1 MIHETAIIDPS
12 AKIAKDVTIG
22 PYSIIGPEVE
32 IGNGC
37 HIASHVV
44 IQGQTKLGQ
53 NNQIYQFSS
62 IGEIPQDKKYDG
74 EATLLEIG
82 DNNVIRESVTINRGT
97 VQGGGVTKV
106 GNDNWIMAYVHI
118 AHDCI
123 VGNKNTFANNAT
135 LAGHVLID
143 DHVILGGFTLVS
155 QFNAMASY
163 SFSAM
168 GSVISRNVP
177 PYVLVSGHM
186 AKPFGV
192 NVKGL
197 KRHQFSDKQIKNIR
211 QAYKLT
217 YRSGLKVEQASQ
229 AIQEL
234 QQEQTELSLYTD
246 FLRKNKA
253 VLSVKQRL
261 FNQKKGLTDVS
272 PFFYRYHLI
281 ILFIRWSST
290 DFMNT

>member
-12 AKIAKDVTIG
+12 AKIGNDVTIG
-22 PYSIIGPEVE
+22 PYSVIGPEVE
-32 IGNGC
+32 IGDGC
-37 HIASHVV
+37 HIRSHVV
-44 IQGQTKLGQ
+44 IQGQTKLGE
-53 NNQIYQFSS
+53 NNTIYQFSS

-97 VQGGGVTKV
+97 EQGGGITKV

-123 VGNKNTFANNAT
+123 IGNNNTFANNAT
-135 LAGHVLID
+135 LAGHVIID

-186 AKPFGV
+186 AKPIGV
-192 NVKGL
+192 NIEGL
-197 KRHQFSDKQIKNIR
+197 KRHQFSEQQIKNIR

-229 AIQEL
+229 AIQDLE
-234 QQEQTELSLYTD
+234 QEQAELSLYTD
-246 FLRKNKA
+246 FL
-253 VLSVKQRL
+253 SQ
-261 FNQKKGLTDVS
+261 QQGG
-272 PFFYRYHLI
+272 I
-281 ILFIRWSST
+281 IR
-290 DFMNT
+290 